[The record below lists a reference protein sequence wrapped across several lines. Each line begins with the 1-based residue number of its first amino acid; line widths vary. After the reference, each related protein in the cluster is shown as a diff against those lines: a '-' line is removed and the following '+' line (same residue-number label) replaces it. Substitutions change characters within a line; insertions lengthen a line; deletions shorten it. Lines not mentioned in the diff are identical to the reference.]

1 MAIPEA
7 QLERWSH
14 QGAVTTAKQT
24 HESIRHAH
32 KVSSILSGVRYEV
45 YLQGSYK
52 NDTNIRG
59 DSDVD
64 VIVQLDGFDDDI
76 SLYHN
81 LSPND
86 RRRLL
91 FQKSEHSWSEF
102 YVKVAESLRQYYG
115 DEMVKVGNKAIKV
128 RTPYLS
134 ADVVVCAR
142 YRLYDLQ
149 SSDPNCYVEGII
161 FWTLLEGRPIVNF
174 PNQHYQN
181 GVSKNKL
188 TKGNYKPTVRTF
200 KNARSCLVEKGFLL
214 QTDAPSY
221 FIECLLYNVPDNL
234 YLDPLRERFA
244 NIIRNLYGILSNT
257 SKHTNFL
264 CQNRIV
270 HLFGNT
276 PEQWSVVDAIKFLET
291 LWYLWENWERI

>member
-24 HESIRHAH
+24 HESIRRALE
-32 KVSSILSGVRYEV
+32 VSTYLSDIKYQV

-52 NDTNIRG
+52 NDTNIRA

-64 VIVQLDGFDDDI
+64 VVVQLDCVGNSPVF
-76 SLYHN
+76 YHN
-81 LSPND
+81 LPPHDPRTLS
-86 RRRLL
+86 
-91 FQKSEHSWSEF
+91 FQNSGYGWAEF
-102 YVKVAESLRQYYG
+102 RKVVLSSLCEYYG
-115 DEMVKVGNKAIKV
+115 KENIEEGKKAIKV
-128 RTPYLS
+128 KTSYLR
-134 ADVVVCAR
+134 ADVIACVR
-142 YRLYDLQ
+142 YRHYDLVIVN
-149 SSDPNCYVEGII
+149 PNRYVEGIT
-161 FWTLLEGRPIVNF
+161 FWALPESRQVVNF
-174 PNQHYQN
+174 PNQHYCN
-181 GVSKNKL
+181 GMEKNKS
-188 TKGNYKPTVRTF
+188 TKNNYKPTVRTF
-200 KNARSCLVEKGFLL
+200 KNARSRLVEKGFLL